1 MVSPGRHAVVC
12 VILGCA
18 LVASIAST
26 SCGGG
31 NTSTGPTPPPVTTTI
46 PGGPI
51 PPTTTV
57 PPSAP
62 QVFVGAGDIAMC
74 DQLDPAR
81 QTGRLLQGIGGTVFA
96 LGDNAYFG
104 GTAREYRD
112 CYDTTWGSEKFRT
125 RPVLGNHEYEGGN
138 SGGPYFD
145 YFGINNAGF
154 PGQGYYSF
162 PLGPNWHAIAL
173 NSNIP
178 MAESA
183 AQGQWLKADLAAN
196 PTKCTVAFW
205 HHPLFTSAQNGPQ
218 VSTRDFWR
226 ILYDAGADVVLVG
239 HDHVYERFAPQ
250 DATGRLDPAR
260 GMRQFVVGTGG
271 AMLYNFV
278 TVAPNSERRIRAYGV
293 LKLTLE
299 SDSYQWQFIQTDGG
313 AGDSGTGQC
322 H

>member
-1 MVSPGRHAVVC
+1 MVSPWRPAVIC
-12 VILGCA
+12 AILGCG
-18 LVASIAST
+18 LGASVGSI

-138 SGGPYFD
+138 AGGPYFD
-145 YFGINNAGF
+145 YFGVSNAGF

-162 PLGPNWHAIAL
+162 SLGPNWHAIAL

-178 MAESA
+178 MSESS
-183 AQGQWLKADLAAN
+183 AQSQWLRAELAAN

-218 VSTRDFWR
+218 VFTRDFWR

-260 GMRQFVVGTGG
+260 GIREFVVGTGG

-299 SDSYQWQFIQTDGG
+299 SESYQWQFIQTDGG